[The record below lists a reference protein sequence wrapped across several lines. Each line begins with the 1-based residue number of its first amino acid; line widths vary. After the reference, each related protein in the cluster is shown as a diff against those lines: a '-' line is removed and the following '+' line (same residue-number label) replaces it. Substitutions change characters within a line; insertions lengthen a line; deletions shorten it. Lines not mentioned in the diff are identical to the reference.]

1 MPLPEKVP
9 VLVTREIRRKIKLI
23 AADEGR
29 RMPDVVTDLVN
40 LYLESSRKLKTQPD
54 TDAPFRGY

>member
-1 MPLPEKVP
+1 MPQPEKVP

-40 LYLESSRKLKTQPD
+40 LYLEDARKLKAQPD
-54 TDAPFRGY
+54 TDSPFRGY